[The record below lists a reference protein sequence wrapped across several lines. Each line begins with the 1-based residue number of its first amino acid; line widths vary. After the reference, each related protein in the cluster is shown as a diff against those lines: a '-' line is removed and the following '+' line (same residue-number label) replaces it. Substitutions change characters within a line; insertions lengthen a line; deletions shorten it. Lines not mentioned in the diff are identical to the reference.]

1 MAGTGGKRP
10 GAGRKPGA
18 VNKTTLELREAAQK
32 HGPEMLEELARLAK
46 NAESEAARVAAAN
59 SILDRAYGKP
69 KQAVEHSGPENGP
82 IEFSDMSDTE
92 IARRIALLLRKK
104 KD

>member
-46 NAESEAARVAAAN
+46 TAESEAARVAAAN

-69 KQAVEHSGPENGP
+69 KQSVEHMGSDGGP
-82 IEFSDMSDTE
+82 IQVTIAGDDT
-92 IARRIALLLRKK
+92 ALL
-104 KD
+104 